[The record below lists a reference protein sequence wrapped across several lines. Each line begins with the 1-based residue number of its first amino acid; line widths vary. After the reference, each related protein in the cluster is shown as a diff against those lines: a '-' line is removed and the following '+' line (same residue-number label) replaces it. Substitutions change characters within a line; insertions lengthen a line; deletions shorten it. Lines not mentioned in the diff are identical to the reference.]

1 MGKMPLASFIQK
13 FSKLKQLFDWHN
25 HALLNKVDVYFG
37 KGKAPNANVQSPHY
51 GQQYHSQQDSG
62 GSTLYRAQSNVM
74 PFQMQSVQSNQQMN
88 GGMNQTMY
96 NQQQLAQQLM
106 YPQQSQQQQQQPY
119 GANSNQQI
127 TYSHSAYM

>member
-74 PFQMQSVQSNQQMN
+74 PFQMQSVQSNQQ
-88 GGMNQTMY
+88 
-96 NQQQLAQQLM
+96 QLAQQLM
-106 YPQQSQQQQQQPY
+106 YPQQSQQQQQQQQTY
-119 GANSNQQI
+119 GANSNQ
-127 TYSHSAYM
+127 